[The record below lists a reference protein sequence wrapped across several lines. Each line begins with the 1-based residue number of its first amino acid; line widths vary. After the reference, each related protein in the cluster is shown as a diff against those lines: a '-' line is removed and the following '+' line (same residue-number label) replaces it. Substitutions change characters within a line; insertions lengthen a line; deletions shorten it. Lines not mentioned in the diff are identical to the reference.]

1 MSEKD
6 DNEIRPYTGIWSY
19 RHWLKVL
26 PLGVLFG
33 IMGYFKMTG
42 RWPF

>member
-6 DNEIRPYTGIWSY
+6 DNETKPYSGVWSY

-26 PLGVLFG
+26 PAGIVLGVLA
-33 IMGYFKMTG
+33 YLKATG
-42 RWPF
+42 RI